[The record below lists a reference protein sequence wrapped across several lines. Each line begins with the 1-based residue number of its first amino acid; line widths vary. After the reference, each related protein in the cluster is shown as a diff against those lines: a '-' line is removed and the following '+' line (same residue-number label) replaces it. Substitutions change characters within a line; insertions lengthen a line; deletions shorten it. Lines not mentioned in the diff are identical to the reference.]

1 MFNES
6 SNISLV
12 KEFGVFFVTS
22 KGEAAPIELPNR
34 FVYAVRSVKW
44 RLERMSAYVN
54 VL

>member
-12 KEFGVFFVTS
+12 KEFGGFQITR
-22 KGEAAPIELPNR
+22 KGEAVPLQLPNR